1 MRDLGPSG
9 GSPNAAREEAEQ
21 RQNQHHDQND
31 PEDSHGRKAPFFSS
45 CEKNEVQALGD
56 TAKRS
61 PSRRSIAGST
71 PHRSRSST
79 YSAAARS
86 ARDADGAR
94 SARSIRFFAMCSVDT
109 NSITSTR

>member
-1 MRDLGPSG
+1 MRHAGPSAC
-9 GSPNAAREEAEQ
+9 SPNAAREEAEQ
-21 RQNQHHDQND
+21 RQNEHHDQDD

-45 CEKNEVQALGD
+45 WRNNGAQGLGD

-61 PSRRSIAGST
+61 PSSRSIAGST

-86 ARDADGAR
+86 ARVADGAR
-94 SARSIRFFAMCSVDT
+94 SARSIRFFAVCSVDT

>member
-1 MRDLGPSG
+1 MRDLGPSA

-21 RQNQHHDQND
+21 RQHKHHDQDD
-31 PEDSHGRKAPFFSS
+31 PEDSHVRGPLFSS
-45 CEKNEVQALGD
+45 WEKNGDQALGD
-56 TAKRS
+56 TARRS

-86 ARDADGAR
+86 ARGADGAR
-94 SARSIRFFAMCSVDT
+94 SARNIKVFAVCSVDT